1 MDAQT
6 LLLWAARLACP
17 LAIGAMLWF
26 MLRKPS
32 VASDQPAELQ
42 LADLHRRRDAV
53 ERQIQT
59 LEEPAGQG
67 VTAGNPTSPETP

>member
-26 MLRKPS
+26 MLRQTSAGP
-32 VASDQPAELQ
+32 DQSPGRH
-42 LADLHRRRDAV
+42 LADLHRRRAV
-53 ERQIQT
+53 VEHQIQV
-59 LEEPAGQG
+59 LEVPAGQG
-67 VTAGNPTSPETP
+67 VTVGNPASPETP